1 MATDLAPITPSVLKW
16 ARLSIGVSPEYAA
29 QRAAVTVER
38 LTSWEAGAAEPTVA
52 KLRQLAKLYQRP
64 LSVFFLPEPPVDFD
78 ALRDFR
84 RLPGRPDPAWS
95 RPLHKVYRRAVLQ
108 QEVTAELREDE
119 ESQFRTT
126 VPALDLSLDPEEA
139 GAQARAALAVPL
151 HEQFGWQRPEEAF
164 SGWLEAVEGLGALV
178 LRTSD
183 VALEEMRGFSIGSG
197 SVPIIVINALD
208 SPRGQ
213 VFTLA
218 HEFAHLALR
227 EGGLCDL
234 LEPTDD
240 AARSIEVWCN
250 AVAGAML
257 LPLAS
262 FLSDPKVAPPGHRWW
277 DDAVLSQLSDRYAV
291 SREAV
296 LRRLVTLNRATWDF
310 YLQRRDEYLAAYA
323 QHRDEQRARR
333 RSSGGGPPPYRMAV
347 RDQGKPYVRI
357 VLDAYHRDAIS
368 ASSLSSLLGLK
379 LKHVA
384 ALEREAGIG
393 S

>member
-1 MATDLAPITPSVLKW
+1 MATDLAPITPSVLEW
-16 ARLSIGVSPEYAA
+16 ARLSIGVSPEDAA
-29 QRAAVTVER
+29 RRAGVTAER
-38 LTSWEAGAAEPTVA
+38 LASWESGAAEPTVA
-52 KLRQLAKLYQRP
+52 KLRQLATLYQRP
-64 LSVFFLPEPPVDFD
+64 LAVFFLPEPPVDFD

-84 RLPGRPDPAWS
+84 RLPGKPDHAWS

-108 QEVTAELREDE
+108 QEVTAELREEE
-119 ESQFRTT
+119 ESHVLAT
-126 VPALDLSLDPEEA
+126 VPALDLSVDPEEA
-139 GAQARAALAVPL
+139 GARARDALGVPL
-151 HEQFGWQRPEEAF
+151 REQFGWQKPEDAF
-164 SGWLEAVEGLGALV
+164 SGWLEAVESLGALV

-197 SVPIIVINALD
+197 SVPVVVINALD

-234 LEPTDD
+234 LEPDDD
-240 AARSIEVWCN
+240 AARRIEVWCN

-257 LPLAS
+257 LPRAP
-262 FLSDPKVAPPGHRWW
+262 FLSDPKVAPPGHRGW
-277 DDAVLSQLSDRYAV
+277 DEAVLGQLSDRYGV

-310 YLQRRDEYLAAYA
+310 YLRRRDEYLVAYA
-323 QHRDEQRARR
+323 QQRDEKRARR

-347 RDQGKPYVRI
+347 RDQGKPYVRL

-368 ASSLSSLLGLK
+368 PSSLSSLLGLK

-384 ALEREAGIG
+384 ALEQEAG
-393 S
+393 